1 MPYDRKRNGEG
12 SDGRITVE
20 ERGGS
25 GMQRKGGGRR
35 DAAANPSDIQRRGVR
50 LRRYAGR
57 GVMLVQAGVALGVG
71 LAYYILRR
79 PDAMVTRLVRGIW
92 GLEAAFRPTGLA
104 GTVMGVLD
112 GYLADFLWAYA
123 LTMTLYA
130 AAPPRPGARRSALCI
145 SLLTGAL
152 MELMQAAPFVAGTF
166 DVADIAVQAGAA
178 CITDMVAARICHE
191 MSVCRTIRTAI
202 RTWVRRLQQSLR

>member
-1 MPYDRKRNGEG
+1 MHYDRKRNGEG
-12 SDGRITVE
+12 SDGRKTVE
-20 ERGGS
+20 DRGGS

-35 DAAANPSDIQRRGVR
+35 DAAANPSDTQRRGVR
-50 LRRYAGR
+50 LRRHAGR

-104 GTVMGVLD
+104 GAVMGMLD

-130 AAPPRPGARRSALCI
+130 AAPHRPGARRSALRI

-152 MELMQAAPFVAGTF
+152 MELAQAAPFVAGTF

-178 CITDMVAARICHE
+178 CIADMVAARICHE
-191 MSVCRTIRTAI
+191 VSVCRTIRTAI
-202 RTWVRRLQQSLR
+202 KTRLGKLEQSLQ

>member
-35 DAAANPSDIQRRGVR
+35 DAAANPSDTQRRGVR

-130 AAPPRPGARRSALCI
+130 AAPPRPGARR
-145 SLLTGAL
+145 
-152 MELMQAAPFVAGTF
+152 
-166 DVADIAVQAGAA
+166 
-178 CITDMVAARICHE
+178 
-191 MSVCRTIRTAI
+191 
-202 RTWVRRLQQSLR
+202 